1 MHIPH
6 VSQGTHLPFNWY
18 SLSPLIS
25 FTLFAKVDSF
35 VKNKIV
41 SKKFKS
47 RKQVDKNGGGRVLAY
62 IYIYYI
68 HIACLPSFP
77 LSLLP
82 SFFLLSF
89 IPSLSPS
96 LFLSC
101 LWLQGEEGVRYI
113 IRKPFVE
120 LPAMT
125 QCPATVCL
133 RILYIHGL
141 SSTHP
146 TSLRL
151 QGS

>member
-62 IYIYYI
+62 IYILYSY
-68 HIACLPSFP
+68 CLPAFLPSLPPSFFFSPFLHSLPLSFP
-77 LSLLP
+77 LSFVFVVTGRRRSKIHNP
-82 SFFLLSF
+82 KA
-89 IPSLSPS
+89 
-96 LFLSC
+96 
-101 LWLQGEEGVRYI
+101 
-113 IRKPFVE
+113 IR
-120 LPAMT
+120 
-125 QCPATVCL
+125 
-133 RILYIHGL
+133 
-141 SSTHP
+141 
-146 TSLRL
+146 
-151 QGS
+151 